1 MSDQGFAYPD
11 VLVSTG
17 WVAENLGRTDEV
29 RLVESNEDVL
39 LYSTGHIPN
48 AVHIDWVADLND
60 AIKRDYLDEEQFAN
74 LLSRNGIGN
83 DTMVVFYGAS
93 FIIPAVSIWFVRA
106 FSQIPELKTS
116 LADFLFY
123 PTSICWIIYGQLFNF
138 YNLSLRA
145 SPAYVVPLPGKL
157 LWASSTFICSLLFV
171 KALVANRRHS

>member
-1 MSDQGFAYPD
+1 MESEQMKQRDAFAEFGAKWGWIISIAFA
-11 VLVSTG
+11 VLFFML
-17 WVAENLGRTDEV
+17 ENFGERE
-29 RLVESNEDVL
+29 
-39 LYSTGHIPN
+39 
-48 AVHIDWVADLND
+48 W
-60 AIKRDYLDEEQFAN
+60 
-74 LLSRNGIGN
+74 
-83 DTMVVFYGAS
+83 TMVVFYGAS